1 MYKNF
6 KKMFRVEED
15 NELSI
20 LAYSLILNQVDT
32 CGFGSFSA
40 FDFARKII
48 QTLKQEGYEL
58 NKT

>member
-1 MYKNF
+1 
-6 KKMFRVEED
+6 MFRVEED